1 MDSELRQRKTRPVS
15 LGYGDSSQ
23 DEKPKIKTSQKIDQT
38 FTRIIYVILAVI
50 FTILGGIHFFPD
62 AKPSL
67 KAVSM
72 FDTTLNKLGL
82 APKVYAVVLDAGS
95 TGSRV
100 LAFTFHRNPVTSVL
114 GLDEELFE
122 QVEPG
127 LSSFANEPKKA
138 AETISQLLDKAK
150 DKIPKEMWKKTPVAL
165 KATAG
170 LRMLPAEQSSAII
183 SEVSDVIKSSGFLVI
198 DPSTV
203 VEIMS
208 ELDEGLFGWF
218 TINFLMGYM
227 EKIPK
232 SYAALDLGGGSTQ
245 ITFAPKRGS
254 TLLEAPPAFLH
265 RVDISQNKIPIYS
278 RSYLGLGLMAAREA
292 IFLHGNPSN
301 STLVHSPCMT
311 QAAPEQWEFHGKRYK
326 VSKSKDSGYEKCTL
340 AVHAVIDS
348 LGVHVPDELP
358 IRKIAAFSYFYD
370 RAVDSGILPR
380 GESGVVEVQDFLD
393 AAKRSCDNPTQPFL
407 CVDVTFIANLLHHG
421 YRMAA
426 DARLGLYKII
436 NGYQTSWALGAAFSL
451 LEKV

>member
-1 MDSELRQRKTRPVS
+1 METELRQRRKPV
-15 LGYGDSSQ
+15 GQGDSIQ
-23 DEKPKIKTSQKIDQT
+23 EDIPKIKTSQKIDQT
-38 FTRIIYVILAVI
+38 FTSIIYVILLI
-50 FTILGGIHFFPD
+50 ISIILGGLHLFPD
-62 AKPSL
+62 SRASL

-122 QVEPG
+122 EVQPG
-127 LSSFANEPKKA
+127 LSSFADEPKKA
-138 AETISQLLDKAK
+138 AATISQLLKKAK
-150 DKIPKEMWKKTPVAL
+150 DKIPKDMWKTTPVAL

-170 LRMLPAEQSSAII
+170 LRLLPTEKSSAII
-183 SEVSDVIKSSGFLVI
+183 EEVSGVIKASGFLVL

-265 RVDISQNKIPIYS
+265 HVDISKNKIPIYS

-292 IFLHGNPSN
+292 IFLHGSPSN
-301 STLVHSPCMT
+301 TTIVTSPCMT
-311 QAAPEQWEFHGKRYK
+311 QASPEQWEFHGKRYR
-326 VSKSKDSGYEKCTL
+326 VSKSKDAGYEKCTL

-348 LGVHVPDELP
+348 LKVHVPDELP

-370 RAVDSGILPR
+370 RAVDSGILEK

-393 AAKRSCDNPTQPFL
+393 AAKRACDDPNQPFL
-407 CVDVTFIANLLHHG
+407 CVDVTFIASLLHHG
-421 YRMAA
+421 YRLAA
-426 DARLGLYKII
+426 NARLGLYKII